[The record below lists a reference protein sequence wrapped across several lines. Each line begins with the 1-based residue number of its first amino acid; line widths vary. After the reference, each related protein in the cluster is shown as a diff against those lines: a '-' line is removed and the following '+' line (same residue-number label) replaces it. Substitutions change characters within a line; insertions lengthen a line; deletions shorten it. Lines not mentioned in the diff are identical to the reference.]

1 MRDAGS
7 SRKRLRAG
15 GVLLGVAAVG
25 QLVAGCSSSPAAA
38 PTASTPG
45 ASPAEALDT
54 YTVVRD
60 DVLAALASLDP
71 ATPWESSGT
80 ASLSEEGSTC
90 TLVLPAAG
98 SAQYLYVE
106 GDDFAAVRAA
116 LDPVLAQHGFAALGQ
131 TVFADGGAV
140 EVSSTDDAGA
150 ELVVSSEQTSVV
162 RLNAPVLSETCDDA
176 ELGRS

>member
-15 GVLLGVAAVG
+15 GVLLVVAAVG
-25 QLVAGCSSSPAAA
+25 QLVAGCSSSPAAV
-38 PTASTPG
+38 PTASTPD
-45 ASPAEALDT
+45 ASPAGALDT

-60 DVLAALASLDP
+60 DVLAALSSLDP

-80 ASLSEEGSTC
+80 AGLSQEGSAC

-162 RLNAPVLSETCDDA
+162 RLNAPVLSETCDDV
-176 ELGRS
+176 ELEQS

>member
-15 GVLLGVAAVG
+15 GVLLVVVAVG
-25 QLVAGCSSSPAAA
+25 QLAAGCNSSPAAA

-54 YTVVRD
+54 YTVARD
-60 DVLAALASLDP
+60 DVLAALSSLDP

-80 ASLSEEGSTC
+80 AGLSEEGSAC

-162 RLNAPVLSETCDDA
+162 RLNAPVLSETCDDV
-176 ELGRS
+176 ELEQS

>member
-15 GVLLGVAAVG
+15 GVLLVVAAVG
-25 QLVAGCSSSPAAA
+25 QVVAGCSST
-38 PTASTPG
+38 PTPTQAASTPG
-45 ASPAEALDT
+45 ASPADALDT

-60 DVLAALASLDP
+60 DVLAALSSLDP
-71 ATPWESSGT
+71 TTPWESSGT
-80 ASLSEEGSTC
+80 VGLSEEGSAC

-162 RLNAPVLSETCDDA
+162 RLNAPVLSETCDDV
-176 ELGRS
+176 ELEQS

>member
-15 GVLLGVAAVG
+15 GVLLVVVAVG
-25 QLVAGCSSSPAAA
+25 QLAAGCSSSPAAA
-38 PTASTPG
+38 PTTSMPG

-60 DVLAALASLDP
+60 DVLAALSSLDP

-80 ASLSEEGSTC
+80 ASLSEEGSAC

-116 LDPVLAQHGFAALGQ
+116 LDPVLTQHGFAALGQ

-176 ELGRS
+176 ELEQS